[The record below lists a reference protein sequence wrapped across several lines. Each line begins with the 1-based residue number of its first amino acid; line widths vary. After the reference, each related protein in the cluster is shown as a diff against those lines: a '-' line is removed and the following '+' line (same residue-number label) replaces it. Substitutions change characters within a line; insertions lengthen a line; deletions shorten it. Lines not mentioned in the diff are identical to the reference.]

1 MQSQADGRGA
11 RPAAVLALKQPA
23 LPLPLD
29 TFAGR
34 LPASAQSN
42 ERSKRVAAHESS
54 SGRWQR
60 RGSQQRGG
68 REGRPS

>member
-1 MQSQADGRGA
+1 MQSQADGRGV
-11 RPAAVLALKQPA
+11 RSVAVPALKQPA

-29 TFAGR
+29 TFVGR

-54 SGRWQR
+54 SHR
-60 RGSQQRGG
+60 
-68 REGRPS
+68 